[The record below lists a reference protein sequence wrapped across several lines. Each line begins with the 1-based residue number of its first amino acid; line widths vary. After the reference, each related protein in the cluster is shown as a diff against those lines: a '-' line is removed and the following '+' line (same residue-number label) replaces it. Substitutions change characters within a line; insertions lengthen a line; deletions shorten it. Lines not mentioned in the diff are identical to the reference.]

1 MADIERINMSQITQ
15 VVNTYSHEPT
25 DDDAYIGRKDSDEHF
40 GNPFSH
46 KKSDIAQVKVK
57 TREESIDLFRK
68 WILGEKNCDIDPD
81 RRLWILDN
89 LERLRGKNLVC
100 FCSPKPCHGD
110 VYLKLLGMKPEDIEA
125 LKTVRTEEEETDFW
139 GILME
144 EEDKKVIK
152 EENEKV
158 MAATGHRPGK
168 LNNEYDGT
176 GPMSQAIKEELR
188 KILREH
194 QPSKVITGMA
204 LGVDMLWAEVAL
216 EEGIPVAAYIPCS
229 GQDSVW
235 PETSRKRYRDILDQC
250 IENKTF
256 ADKYSPPA
264 MRKRNQEMVD
274 DSTILV
280 AVWDGSSGGTSN
292 CVKYAEKVGREMIHI
307 NPRQY
312 QNLKGTYE

>member
-1 MADIERINMSQITQ
+1 MSQITQ

-68 WILGEKNCDIDPD
+68 WILGEKNCDIEPD

-110 VYLKLLGMKPEDIEA
+110 VYLELLEMKPEDIEA

-139 GILME
+139 GMLMQ
-144 EEDKKVIK
+144 

-158 MAATGHRPGK
+158 MAATGHRPSK
-168 LNNEYDGT
+168 LNNEYKGT
-176 GPMSQAIKEELR
+176 GPLSQAIKEELR
-188 KILREH
+188 KVLREH
-194 QPSKVITGMA
+194 KPSKVITGMA

-216 EEGIPVAAYIPCS
+216 EEGIPVAAYIPCA

-235 PETSRKRYRDILDQC
+235 PEFSRKRYKNILDQC
-250 IENKTF
+250 LESKTF
-256 ADKYSPPA
+256 AIKYSSA
-264 MRKRNQEMVD
+264 GMQKRNQAMVD
-274 DSTILV
+274 DSAILV
-280 AVWDGSSGGTSN
+280 AVWDGTTGGTAN
-292 CVKYAEKVGREMIHI
+292 CVNYAQKVGRETIRI
-307 NPRQY
+307 NPRH
-312 QNLKGTYE
+312 LRHAS